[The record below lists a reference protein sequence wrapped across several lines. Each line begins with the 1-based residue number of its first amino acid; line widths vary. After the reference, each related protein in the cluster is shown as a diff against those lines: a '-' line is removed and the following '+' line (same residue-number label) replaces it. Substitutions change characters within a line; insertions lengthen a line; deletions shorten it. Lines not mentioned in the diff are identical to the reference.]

1 MSHHLTDSKTWQWYL
16 MFFTWCVMAFN
27 LYLAN
32 NTIESQNKTN
42 QTLTDE
48 LFNKNNTVRIL
59 SVELI
64 KCESVK

>member
-1 MSHHLTDSKTWQWYL
+1 MNHHLTDSKTWQWYL